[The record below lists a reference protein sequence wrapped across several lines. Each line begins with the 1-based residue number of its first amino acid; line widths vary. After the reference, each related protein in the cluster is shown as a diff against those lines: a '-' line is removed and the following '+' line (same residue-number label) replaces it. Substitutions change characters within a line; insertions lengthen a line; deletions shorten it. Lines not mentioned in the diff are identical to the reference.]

1 MPGSLLEVD
10 TSFPDIRGK
19 SQERINREVL
29 DHLFLLNEQLRYT
42 LGNLGRENFN
52 ETEFDGIVTYIRTPL
67 AVALEDTNGH
77 VTKLEVRADRT
88 DLSVEDLYGNV
99 TRLDARADG
108 LGVSIEDLY
117 GNVLRLD
124 ARADGLV
131 ASVSDLDGNITSLTA
146 TVLGMRL
153 EVSNGYSSSS
163 ITLTANGVGISSQ
176 VISFTGT
183 VTFTDLEGE
192 GTTTIN
198 GANIK
203 TGTIKAID
211 IEGCRFI
218 CILKADGTV
227 TGRLIFSYL
236 EAVNEAGGIKL
247 DDGGAGDET
256 EGKYR
261 MFLYTTAVHG
271 VTFHLKLYSAGKM
284 SLDAMD
290 LLYAKGQIVN
300 IKSDGDIQL
309 DAKGKLAV
317 TGDTEL
323 TGALAVTGDTE
334 LTGALAVT
342 GDTELTGALTVE
354 TETTLKGAVN
364 VQGLLTA
371 QAGAALNGDV
381 TVGGTALE
389 EYIKGFIQETETA
402 LNGKITALTS
412 RVGAAETA
420 ASEAQSAA
428 AGVARD
434 LQYLGNTR
442 VYELERKMSA
452 LEARVAAL
460 E

>member
-10 TSFPDIRGK
+10 SSFPDIRGK
-19 SQERINREVL
+19 PQERINREVL

-77 VTKLEVRADRT
+77 VTNLEVRADGT
-88 DLSVEDLYGNV
+88 DLSVQDLYGNVTRLDARADGLGVSVEDLYGNV

-108 LGVSIEDLY
+108 L
-117 GNVLRLD
+117 
-124 ARADGLV
+124 A

-176 VISFTGT
+176 TISFTGT
-183 VTFTDLEGE
+183 VTYTDLEGE

-211 IEGCRFI
+211 IEGCRFV

-236 EAVNEAGGIKL
+236 EAVNEAGGVKL
-247 DDGGAGDET
+247 DDRGAGDEN

-261 MFLYTTAVHG
+261 LFVYTTTVHG
-271 VTFHLKLYSAGKM
+271 VTFHLKLHSAGKM
-284 SLDAMD
+284 SLEAID
-290 LLYAKGQIVN
+290 LLYAWGASVDIR
-300 IKSDGDIQL
+300 SAGDMRL
-309 DAKGKLAV
+309 EAGGKL
-317 TGDTEL
+317 EL
-323 TGALAVTGDTE
+323 S
-334 LTGALAVT
+334 
-342 GDTELTGALTVE
+342 GDTELTGALTVKRALTAE
-354 TETTLKGAVN
+354 AETTMKGAVN

-389 EYIKGFIQETETA
+389 EYIKGFVQETGDE

-428 AGVARD
+428 AGVAQDLTYMRGTVILQLERD
-434 LQYLGNTR
+434 L
-442 VYELERKMSA
+442 EA
-452 LEARVAAL
+452 LEKRVAAL

>member
-10 TSFPDIRGK
+10 SSFPDIRGK
-19 SQERINREVL
+19 PQERINREVL

-77 VTKLEVRADRT
+77 VTNLEVRADGT
-88 DLSVEDLYGNV
+88 DLSVQDLYGNV
-99 TRLDARADG
+99 T
-108 LGVSIEDLY
+108 
-117 GNVLRLD
+117 RLD

-176 VISFTGT
+176 TISFTGT
-183 VTFTDLEGE
+183 VTYTDLEGE

-211 IEGCRFI
+211 IEGCKFI

-227 TGRLIFSYL
+227 TGQLIFSYL
-236 EAVNEAGGIKL
+236 EAANEAGGIRL
-247 DDGGAGDET
+247 DDQGAGT
-256 EGKYR
+256 AFEGKYR
-261 MFLYTTAVHG
+261 MFVYTTTVHG
-271 VTFHLKLYSAGKM
+271 VTFHLKLDSAGKM
-284 SLDAMD
+284 SLESAD
-290 LLYAKGQIVN
+290 LLYAEGESVHIV
-300 IKSDGDIQL
+300 SRAEMQL
-309 DAKGKLAV
+309 DAPGKLGV
-317 TGDTEL
+317 K
-323 TGALAVTGDTE
+323 
-334 LTGALAVT
+334 
-342 GDTELTGALTVE
+342 GDTELTGALTVG
-354 TETTLKGAVN
+354 TEATLKGAVN

-389 EYIKGFIQETETA
+389 AYIKGFVQETETT

-412 RVGAAETA
+412 RVSAAETA

-428 AGVARD
+428 GKVASD

-442 VYELERKMSA
+442 ILQLERDMDA
-452 LEARVAAL
+452 LERRVTAL